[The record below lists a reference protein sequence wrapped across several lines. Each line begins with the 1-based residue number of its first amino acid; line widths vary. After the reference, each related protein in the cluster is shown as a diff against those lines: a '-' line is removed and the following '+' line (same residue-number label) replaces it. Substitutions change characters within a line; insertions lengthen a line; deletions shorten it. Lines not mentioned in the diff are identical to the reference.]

1 MTTILDGKTTA
12 EKILNGIKEKTASFE
27 TKPKLAVILVGSD
40 PASQIYVKNKQ
51 KKAIETGFESI
62 TLPYPEYIS
71 EENLLEQIYILNETP
86 SINAILVQ
94 LPLPEHINTTKI
106 MEAIDPIKDVDG
118 FTPYNFGKLSLG
130 YNPYAI
136 PCTPK
141 GIIRLLDEYEIEIE
155 GKNALVIGR
164 SNIVGKPVSLLLQQR
179 NATVIMAHSKT
190 NNLKELAQNADIII
204 SATGKAKIFDSE
216 YINENSVIIDVGIS
230 RSENGLCGDFNF
242 KDIIGKVAYVTPVP
256 GGVGPMTIAMLMEN
270 TLELFNIQEKL
281 QNNKQA

>member
-1 MTTILDGKTTA
+1 MTIILDGKATA
-12 EKILNGIKEKTASFE
+12 EKILSEIKEKTATYE

-40 PASQIYVKNKQ
+40 PASQIYVRNKQ
-51 KKAIETGFESI
+51 KKAIATGFESI

-94 LPLPEHINTTKI
+94 LPLPEHINTAKI
-106 MEAIDPIKDVDG
+106 IEAIDPVKDVDG

-130 YNPYAI
+130 YNPYAV

-141 GIIRLLDEYEIEIE
+141 GIIRLLDEYKIEIE

-190 NNLKELAQNADIII
+190 KNLKELAKNADIII

-216 YINENSVIIDVGIS
+216 YTNENSIIMDVGIS

-270 TLELFNIQEKL
+270 TLELFNVQEKL
-281 QNNKQA
+281 KNNKPA

>member
-1 MTTILDGKTTA
+1 MTIILDGKATA
-12 EKILNGIKEKTASFE
+12 EKILSEIKEKTATYE

-40 PASQIYVKNKQ
+40 PASQIYVRNKQ

-94 LPLPEHINTTKI
+94 LPLPEHINTAKI
-106 MEAIDPIKDVDG
+106 MEAIDPVKDVDG

-130 YNPYAI
+130 YNPYAV

-141 GIIRLLDEYEIEIE
+141 GIIRLLDEYKIEIE

-179 NATVIMAHSKT
+179 NATVMMAHSKT
-190 NNLKELAQNADIII
+190 KDIKELAKNADIII
-204 SATGKAKIFDSE
+204 SATGKTKIFDSE
-216 YINENSVIIDVGIS
+216 YTNENSIIIDVGIN

-270 TLELFNIQEKL
+270 TLELFNLQEKL
-281 QNNKQA
+281 KNNTLT